1 MYIYIYTYVCVCVC
15 VCKYKYKDIYRQ
27 IDDRFRCS
35 PPQVVV
41 LLSLML
47 WGTLWGVPG
56 LVLAVPLTA
65 VLRIHLASI
74 DHPLPR
80 CLYDLNYFFC
90 KCPVRLS
97 DSTSSFLSS

>member
-1 MYIYIYTYVCVCVC
+1 
-15 VCKYKYKDIYRQ
+15 
-27 IDDRFRCS
+27 
-35 PPQVVV
+35 VVV

-65 VLRIHLASI
+65 VLRIHLAHV

-80 CLYDLNYFFC
+80 CVEGES
-90 KCPVRLS
+90 K
-97 DSTSSFLSS
+97 TSQK